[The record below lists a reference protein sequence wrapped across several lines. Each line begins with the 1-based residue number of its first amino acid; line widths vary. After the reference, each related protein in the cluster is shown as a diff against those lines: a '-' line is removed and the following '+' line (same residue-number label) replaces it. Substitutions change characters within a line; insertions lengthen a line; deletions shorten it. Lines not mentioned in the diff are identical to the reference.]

1 MFSESER
8 DRRRSSFF
16 DQAAE
21 GWEERNYPP
30 EIMARTEE
38 LISGLGIAPGLTIL
52 DAGCGRGVIL
62 PVLRGISGPKAR
74 LLALDASAS
83 MLGGVAAKDP
93 DAVAIHARA
102 EEIPL
107 IDAYVDLVLCFSAF
121 PHFSD
126 HPAVAREFFR
136 VLKAGGRAYVLHL
149 AGSETIRRHH
159 EGHPA
164 VHGDSMPSAKGM
176 EAMFAEAGF
185 SRLTLTDAEDRYVFS
200 ALKP

>member
-1 MFSESER
+1 VFSESER
-8 DRRRSSFF
+8 DRRRCRFF
-16 DQAAE
+16 DEAAA

-38 LISGLGIAPGLTIL
+38 LIAGLGIAPGLTIL

-62 PVLRGISGPKAR
+62 PVLRGISGPEAR

-83 MLGGVAAKDP
+83 MLEGVAAKDP
-93 DAVAIHARA
+93 AALAVFARA

-107 IDAYVDLVLCFSAF
+107 IDSYVDLVLCFSAF

-136 VLKAGGRAYVLHL
+136 VLKAGGRACVLHL
-149 AGSETIRRHH
+149 AGSEMIRRHH
-159 EGHPA
+159 EGHFA
-164 VHGDSMPSAKGM
+164 VHGDCMPDAQGM
-176 EAMFAEAGF
+176 LAMFSEAGF
-185 SRLTLTDAEDRYVFS
+185 SRLTLIDEEDRYVFS
-200 ALKP
+200 AFKP